1 MSKQLMEQ
9 NQCRNLEADAN
20 RRTVVQKDQLAA
32 EDREEY
38 SYLVN
43 QVLVEDS
50 HFNFPKIHGKHW
62 VKIIRNLSGIAD
74 EFLVLEIEK
83 HLHEV
88 FEDNVCAMADYLQSD
103 AEGIL
108 LGTEVQAYNAVE
120 IPVLDQDVDDKNSY
134 QLQHV
139 HTVGGKSWRRKEA
152 RKDTISGIL
161 HHTVQKGCLTS
172 RNLNVEEGR

>member
-1 MSKQLMEQ
+1 MSRGECGYSEEKILMTLQ
-9 NQCRNLEADAN
+9 
-20 RRTVVQKDQLAA
+20 
-32 EDREEY
+32 
-38 SYLVN
+38 
-43 QVLVEDS
+43 
-50 HFNFPKIHGKHW
+50 GKHW

-152 RKDTISGIL
+152 RKDTISVCVESMRL
-161 HHTVQKGCLTS
+161 RLPSVTETMKGF
-172 RNLNVEEGR
+172 NGRVYKLAHVMLLD